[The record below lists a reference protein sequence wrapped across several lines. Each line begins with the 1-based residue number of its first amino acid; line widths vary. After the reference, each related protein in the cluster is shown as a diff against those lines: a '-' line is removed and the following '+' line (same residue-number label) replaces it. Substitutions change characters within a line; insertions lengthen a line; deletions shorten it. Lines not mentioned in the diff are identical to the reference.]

1 MEVRSS
7 VGGVKGRSGWWS
19 ELGVGKWGACGQSE
33 DYFENSMKWIDRAEA
48 RFGHLAISYLVQGI
62 ALLCGFSFM
71 LSLFSKDFFELLSLD
86 PQLVMQGQIWRL
98 VTYLFVP
105 NIFSLLP
112 FPHWLNA
119 VFFVVFMIW
128 MGNGLEQA
136 WGAFRLNLFC
146 LVTMVGI
153 TVAAFFFGATYAQFM
168 FTQALFFAF
177 ARFYPDTEISLYFVL
192 QVKVKWMA
200 WLSAAWICW
209 RFTFAGGSY
218 RCSVLAI
225 FASYLLF
232 FGKDIWEEF
241 WLRRTV
247 AARREKFDQAL
258 AVEGTLHECRVCGRT
273 ELSGADLEFRV
284 AGDGEEYCGEH
295 LPKAKLGGDL

>member
-1 MEVRSS
+1 MNWALAN
-7 VGGVKGRSGWWS
+7 GGR
-19 ELGVGKWGACGQSE
+19 VGKVRIILN
-33 DYFENSMKWIDRAEA
+33 NSMKWIDRAEA

-71 LSLFSKDFFELLSLD
+71 LSLFSPGFFGLLSLN
-86 PQLVMQGQIWRL
+86 PQLVMQGEVWRL

-105 NIFSLLP
+105 QIFSLLP

-128 MGNGLEQA
+128 MGNGLEEA

-146 LVTMVGI
+146 LVTVVGI
-153 TVAAFFFGATYAQFM
+153 TVAAFFYGATYAQFM
-168 FTQALFFAF
+168 FTQVLFFAF

-209 RFTFAGGSY
+209 RFTFADGSY
-218 RCSVLAI
+218 RWSVLAI
-225 FASYLLF
+225 FGSYFLF

-247 AARREKFDQAL
+247 AARREKFDRAL
-258 AVEGTLHECRVCGRT
+258 AVEETLHICRVCGRT
-273 ELSGADLEFRV
+273 ELSGDDLEFRV
-284 AGDGEEYCGEH
+284 SGDGEEYCTEH
-295 LPKAKLGGDL
+295 LPKSNPGGDL